1 MPLRDGQVRRL
12 AGGTDTLPML
22 SAARRA
28 LKLLSGP
35 IPVPRMGDSASR
47 VISAQEAL
55 PGRAEPIPVAG
66 KTARALSMRAEPAHC
81 ALPEKK
87 KKPAGPRAG
96 PRSGSAR
103 ARRAALSPP
112 PTSPSGSLYRIPPP
126 SSPAPGRVGAQQGSL
141 LSQCFSLFESLKT
154 KQAKQGSL
162 KESSVDI

>member
-87 KKPAGPRAG
+87 KKKKTPRG
-96 PRSGSAR
+96 LGRV
-103 ARRAALSPP
+103 
-112 PTSPSGSLYRIPPP
+112 
-126 SSPAPGRVGAQQGSL
+126 PGRGLRVRGGQLFHLLPHPPLAVFTASLPPLLPLRDGWVLSRAVSCLSASLCLSL
-141 LSQCFSLFESLKT
+141 LRQNRQNRAL
-154 KQAKQGSL
+154 
-162 KESSVDI
+162 